1 MLLSS
6 KGNSINFLEITEID
20 RKSVAVLTIKSS
32 LELLGTSNLS
42 FTRKAVGDWAS
53 HLPQLVVPIP
63 QGEQA
68 VPDP

>member
-6 KGNSINFLEITEID
+6 KGNSTNFLEITEID

-42 FTRKAVGDWAS
+42 FTHKAVGDRAS